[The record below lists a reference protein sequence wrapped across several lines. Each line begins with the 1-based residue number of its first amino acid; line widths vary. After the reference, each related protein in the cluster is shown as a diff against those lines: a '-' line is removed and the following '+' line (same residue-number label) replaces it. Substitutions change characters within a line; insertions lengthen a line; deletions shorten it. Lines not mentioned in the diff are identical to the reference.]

1 MAVLCNAVQ
10 WSRHARLPAVAW
22 RQQLASR
29 NQNTTQL
36 SLRSGDRSMSVSGS
50 DCDCE
55 NMTSS
60 LREQKISEFFRSVFL
75 RHANSEGVV
84 SLDSLGP
91 ALASLGRSVP
101 TERLARIRRKLDKDG
116 TGVISLKDPE
126 FILTVFSLNVTDVG
140 AIKDDVLTSAFKIFD
155 MVRIYNF
162 MIT

>member
-1 MAVLCNAVQ
+1 MQCSAVQ
-10 WSRHARLPAVAW
+10 RVVASCKAPCSW
-22 RQQLASR
+22 PGDSSWPPE
-29 NQNTTQL
+29 TKIPSQL
-36 SLRSGDRSMSVSGS
+36 SLRSGDGSMSVSGS

-75 RHANSEGVV
+75 RHASSEGVV

-126 FILTVFSLNVTDVG
+126 FILTVASLNVTDVG

-155 MVRIYNF
+155 MVRIK
-162 MIT
+162 TTV